1 MELCGRQKVVQR
13 KMVLL
18 GDGAC
23 GKTSALN
30 VFTRGCATP
39 HLPSPSPLNPLKPLR
54 PLPEL
59 PLRSLQVEVEVRYGC
74 NE

>member
-30 VFTRGCATP
+30 VFTRGCAIPLELSNLEPRTP
-39 HLPSPSPLNPLKPLR
+39 LLR
-54 PLPEL
+54 PFP
-59 PLRSLQVEVEVRYGC
+59 RSQIS
-74 NE
+74 

>member
-30 VFTRGCATP
+30 VFTRGCAI
-39 HLPSPSPLNPLKPLR
+39 LLELSNLE
-54 PLPEL
+54 PLP
-59 PLRSLQVEVEVRYGC
+59 
-74 NE
+74 

>member
-30 VFTRGCATP
+30 VFTRGCAT
-39 HLPSPSPLNPLKPLR
+39 SPSPISQPPHPPPR
-54 PLPEL
+54 ASPPEL
-59 PLRSLQVEVEVRYGC
+59 TGGGGGAIRVY
-74 NE
+74 